1 MKWWKFKNMQI
12 VRHRIS
18 RWITG
23 ALLRTPTS
31 TGWPGNWLAAKSP
44 ELKPGWIVMM
54 FDDSLLARTGELI
67 QFLAIEV
74 FKSLKSLK
82 LPGAIGHVWQRELR
96 GACSQVTSTEKPYML
111 LSHEFLV
118 IFFVTYDHSESW
130 RLLRTVSRRL
140 YWRHASCS
148 VFSVFC
154 LIPAV

>member
-44 ELKPGWIVMM
+44 ELKPGWIVM
-54 FDDSLLARTGELI
+54 FDDSLLARTAELI
-67 QFLAIEV
+67 QFLDWSV
-74 FKSLKSLK
+74 WKFKVPEAARGDWSCMTTRIARSVLASHIK
-82 LPGAIGHVWQRELR
+82 RE
-96 GACSQVTSTEKPYML
+96 AVQA
-111 LSHEFLV
+111 F
-118 IFFVTYDHSESW
+118 ESW
-130 RLLRTVSRRL
+130 VSLIFLWHDYFESWCLLRTVSRRL